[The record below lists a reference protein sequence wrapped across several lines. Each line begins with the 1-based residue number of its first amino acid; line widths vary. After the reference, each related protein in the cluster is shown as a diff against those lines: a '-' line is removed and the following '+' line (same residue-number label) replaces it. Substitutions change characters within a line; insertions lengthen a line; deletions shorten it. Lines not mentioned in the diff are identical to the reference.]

1 LKGGRICN
9 KSMGGRA
16 VAVGIISLLL
26 ISIFPLDI
34 DNHLHLEEESVI
46 HSSSAASIA
55 FSNGPIESESVTGL
69 KTVTFSISGTGTIDS
84 ILVEIASQ
92 GGAYSTLTNLTGT
105 PWLFNFDSTSVANGT
120 YTMRATG
127 WDTDVDGS
135 TLTTTGEFTIDNHI
149 PEITA
154 FTILSPDVGSGT
166 SNTDRAWFSIAETGT
181 LEFRYGVSDDDFNR
195 ATLQNVPGPGSP
207 STDGPSSL
215 TYGWDWSSG
224 SFSEGTWNPRLTV
237 YDDSGLSNTSTL
249 FIGIDRTGPTMSS
262 ITVGSGSAWQSS
274 TIVELSGIL
283 DGANDGTG
291 SGVETVELK
300 IDSGTWTAITTNT
313 HSITLEEG
321 NHTLELRATDTVG
334 NVGNTITTSVQVDTT
349 IPEMVGWTVDALTTD
364 LVGQANISFAAYDL
378 LSGIDESGI
387 SLQYGF
393 DLNGVG
399 LTPDLS
405 GQWLEVPG
413 TGLDRDLALANWA
426 TKSRQYLMLRATVV
440 DEAGNSET
448 TEPRAFQVMPGL
460 DLYWNVT
467 ETDVNKLVVRP
478 GNTFGNIT
486 ISGEIRSNKAYP
498 GSVAVILEAA
508 PADRNAATEWTVMQA
523 QTLLAGSLG
532 TGVAYLTWNYTVPN
546 SGQYDLRV
554 RIDPSNLIDE
564 NSEINNDH
572 YMVVTGADV
581 SSPGLVPSFA
591 PTMIALL
598 CAGFVVA
605 WLQQRD

>member
-1 LKGGRICN
+1 
-9 KSMGGRA
+9 MGGRT

-34 DNHLHLEEESVI
+34 NNDLQLEEEAVI

-55 FSNGPIESESVTGL
+55 FSNGPVQSESVTGL
-69 KTVTFSISGTGTIDS
+69 KTITFSISGTGTIDS

-92 GGAYSTLTNLTGT
+92 GGAYTTLTNLTGT

-127 WDTDVDGS
+127 WDTDVDDS
-135 TLTTTGEFTIDNHI
+135 TLTTTGEFTIDNHV
-149 PEITA
+149 PDITA
-154 FTILSPDVGSGT
+154 FTVLSPNVGAGT
-166 SNTDRAWFSIAETGT
+166 SSSDRAWFSIAETGT

-262 ITVGSGSAWQSS
+262 ITVGSGSTWQSS
-274 TIVELSGIL
+274 TNVELSGVL

-300 IDSGTWTAITTNT
+300 IDSGSWAAITTNT

-321 NHTLELRATDTVG
+321 NHTLELPATDKVG
-334 NVGNTITTSVQVDTT
+334 NVGNTITATVQVDTT

-378 LSGIDESGI
+378 LSGIDESEI

-478 GNTFGNIT
+478 GDTFGNIT

-546 SGQYDLRV
+546 TGQYDLRV

-591 PTMIALL
+591 PTMFALL

>member
-1 LKGGRICN
+1 
-9 KSMGGRA
+9 MGGRA
-16 VAVGIISLLL
+16 VAIGIISLLL

-34 DNHLHLEEESVI
+34 DNDLHLKEEAVI
-46 HSSSAASIA
+46 HSSSAASIT
-55 FSNGPIESESVTGL
+55 FSNGPIQSESVTGL

-84 ILVEIASQ
+84 ILVEIATQ
-92 GGAYSTLTNLTGT
+92 GGSYSTLTNLTGT
-105 PWLFNFDSTSVANGT
+105 PWLFNFDSTSVSNGT

-127 WDTDVDGS
+127 WDTDVDDS
-135 TLTTTGEFTIDNHI
+135 TLTTTGEFTIDNHV
-149 PEITA
+149 PDITA
-154 FTILSPDVGSGT
+154 FTVLSPEVGTGT
-166 SNTDRAWFSIAETGT
+166 SSADRAWFSIAETGT

-262 ITVGSGSAWQSS
+262 ITVGSGSTWQSS
-274 TIVELSGIL
+274 TDVELSGIL

-291 SGVETVELK
+291 SGVETVELR
-300 IDSGTWTAITTNT
+300 IDSGTWAVVTTNT
-313 HSITLEEG
+313 HSITLGEG
-321 NHTLELRATDTVG
+321 NHTLELRATDKVG
-334 NVGNTITTSVQVDTT
+334 NVGNTITATVQVDTT

-378 LSGIDESGI
+378 LSGIDETEI
-387 SLQYGF
+387 SLEYGF

-413 TGLDRDLALANWA
+413 SGLDRDLALANWA

-478 GNTFGNIT
+478 GDTFGNIT

-546 SGQYDLRV
+546 TGQYDLRV

>member
-1 LKGGRICN
+1 
-9 KSMGGRA
+9 MGGRA
-16 VAVGIISLLL
+16 VAIGIISLLL
-26 ISIFPLDI
+26 ISIYPLDI
-34 DNHLHLEEESVI
+34 DNDLHLEEEVVI
-46 HSSSAASIA
+46 HSSSAASIT
-55 FSNGPIESESVTGL
+55 FSNGPIQSESVTGL
-69 KTVTFSISGTGTIDS
+69 KTVSFSISGTGTIDS
-84 ILVEIASQ
+84 ILVEIATQ
-92 GGAYSTLTNLTGT
+92 GGSYSTLTNLTGT
-105 PWLFNFDSTSVANGT
+105 PWLFNFDSTSVSNGT

-127 WDTDVDGS
+127 WDTDVDDS
-135 TLTTTGEFTIDNHI
+135 TLTTTGEFTIDNHV
-149 PEITA
+149 PDITA
-154 FTILSPDVGSGT
+154 FTVLSPEVGTGT
-166 SNTDRAWFSIAETGT
+166 SSADRAWFSIAEAGT

-262 ITVGSGSAWQSS
+262 ITVGSGSTWQSS
-274 TIVELSGIL
+274 TDVELSGIL
-283 DGANDGTG
+283 DSANDGTG
-291 SGVETVELK
+291 SGVETVELR
-300 IDSGTWTAITTNT
+300 IDSGTWTVVTTNT
-313 HSITLEEG
+313 HSITLGEG
-321 NHTLELRATDTVG
+321 NHTLELRATDKVG
-334 NVGNTITTSVQVDTT
+334 NVGNTITATVQVDTT

-378 LSGIDESGI
+378 LSGIDENAI
-387 SLQYGF
+387 SLEYGF

-399 LTPDLS
+399 MTPDLS

-413 TGLDRDLALANWA
+413 SGLDRDLALANWA

-478 GNTFGNIT
+478 GDTFGNIT

-546 SGQYDLRV
+546 TGQYDLRV

-572 YMVVTGADV
+572 YMVLTGADV

>member
-1 LKGGRICN
+1 
-9 KSMGGRA
+9 MGGRA
-16 VAVGIISLLL
+16 VAIGIISLLL
-26 ISIFPLDI
+26 ISIYPLDI
-34 DNHLHLEEESVI
+34 DNDLHLEEEVVI
-46 HSSSAASIA
+46 HSSSAASIT
-55 FSNGPIESESVTGL
+55 FSNGPIQSESVTGL
-69 KTVTFSISGTGTIDS
+69 KTVSFSISGTGTIDS
-84 ILVEIASQ
+84 ILVEIATQ
-92 GGAYSTLTNLTGT
+92 GGSYSTLTNLTGT
-105 PWLFNFDSTSVANGT
+105 PWLFNFDSTSVTNGT

-127 WDTDVDGS
+127 WDTDVDDS
-135 TLTTTGEFTIDNHI
+135 TLTTTGEFTIDNHV
-149 PEITA
+149 PDITA
-154 FTILSPDVGSGT
+154 FTVLSPEVGTGT
-166 SNTDRAWFSIAETGT
+166 SSADRAWFSIAEAGT

-262 ITVGSGSAWQSS
+262 ITVGSGSTWQSS
-274 TIVELSGIL
+274 TDVELSGIL

-300 IDSGTWTAITTNT
+300 IDSGTWNVVTTNT
-313 HSITLEEG
+313 HSITLGEG
-321 NHTLELRATDTVG
+321 NHTLELRATDKVG
-334 NVGNTITTSVQVDTT
+334 NVGNTITATVQVDTS

-378 LSGIDESGI
+378 LSGIDENAI
-387 SLQYGF
+387 SLEYGF

-399 LTPDLS
+399 TTPDLS

-413 TGLDRDLALANWA
+413 SGLDRDLALANWA

-546 SGQYDLRV
+546 TGQYDLRV

-591 PTMIALL
+591 PTMIGLL

>member
-1 LKGGRICN
+1 
-9 KSMGGRA
+9 MGGRA

-34 DNHLHLEEESVI
+34 DNHLHLEEEAVV

-55 FSNGPIESESVTGL
+55 FSNGPIQSESVTGL

-127 WDTDVDGS
+127 WDTDVDDS
-135 TLTTTGEFTIDNHI
+135 TLTTTGEFTIDNHV
-149 PEITA
+149 PDITA
-154 FTILSPDVGSGT
+154 FTVLSPDVGTGT
-166 SNTDRAWFSIAETGT
+166 SNTDRAWFSTSETGT

-224 SFSEGTWNPRLTV
+224 SFTEGTWNPRLTV
-237 YDDSGLSNTSTL
+237 YDDSGLSNISTL

-262 ITVGSGSAWQSS
+262 ITVGSGSTWQSS
-274 TIVELSGIL
+274 TDVELSGIL

-300 IDSGTWTAITTNT
+300 IDSGTWIAITTNT

-321 NHTLELRATDTVG
+321 NHTLELRATDKVG
-334 NVGNTITTSVQVDTT
+334 NVGNTITATVQVDTT

-546 SGQYDLRV
+546 TGQYDLRV

-572 YMVVTGADV
+572 YMVVTGADI

-591 PTMIALL
+591 PTMITLL

>member
-1 LKGGRICN
+1 
-9 KSMGGRA
+9 MGGRA

-34 DNHLHLEEESVI
+34 ENHLHLEEEAVI
-46 HSSSAASIA
+46 HSSSVSIA
-55 FSNGPIESESVTGL
+55 FSNGPVQAESVTGL
-69 KTVTFSISGTGTIDS
+69 KTITFSISGTGTIDS

-127 WDTDVDGS
+127 WDTDVDDS
-135 TLTTTGEFTIDNHI
+135 TLTTSGEFTIDNHVPDI
-149 PEITA
+149 AA
-154 FTILSPDVGSGT
+154 FTVLSPDVGTGT
-166 SNTDRAWFSIAETGT
+166 SSTDRAWYSIAETGT

-262 ITVGSGSAWQSS
+262 ITIGSGSTWQSS
-274 TIVELSGIL
+274 TGVELSGIL

-321 NHTLELRATDTVG
+321 NHSLELRATDKVG
-334 NVGNTITTSVQVDTT
+334 NVGNTITATVQVDTT

-378 LSGIDESGI
+378 LSGIDESEI
-387 SLQYGF
+387 SIQYGF

-413 TGLDRDLALANWA
+413 SGLDRDLALANWA

-478 GNTFGNIT
+478 GDTFGNIT

-546 SGQYDLRV
+546 TGQYDLRV

>member
-1 LKGGRICN
+1 
-9 KSMGGRA
+9 MGGRA
-16 VAVGIISLLL
+16 VAIGIISLLL

-34 DNHLHLEEESVI
+34 DNHLHLEEEPVI
-46 HSSSAASIA
+46 HSSSAASIT
-55 FSNGPIESESVTGL
+55 FSNGPVQSESVTGL

-127 WDTDVDGS
+127 WDTDVDDS
-135 TLTTTGEFTIDNHI
+135 TLTITGEFTIDNHV

-154 FTILSPDVGSGT
+154 FTVLSPDVGVGT

-249 FIGIDRTGPTMSS
+249 FIGIDRTGPTMST
-262 ITVGSGSAWQSS
+262 ITVGSGSTWQSS

-321 NHTLELRATDTVG
+321 NHTLELRATDKVG
-334 NVGNTITTSVQVDTT
+334 NVGNTITASVQVDTT

-378 LSGIDESGI
+378 LSGLDESEI

-478 GNTFGNIT
+478 GDTFGNIT

-546 SGQYDLRV
+546 TGQYDLRV

-591 PTMIALL
+591 PTMITLL

>member
-1 LKGGRICN
+1 
-9 KSMGGRA
+9 MGGRT

-34 DNHLHLEEESVI
+34 NNDLQLEEEAVI

-55 FSNGPIESESVTGL
+55 FSNGPVQSESVTGL
-69 KTVTFSISGTGTIDS
+69 KTITFSISGTGTIDS

-92 GGAYSTLTNLTGT
+92 GGAYTTLTNLTGT

-127 WDTDVDGS
+127 WDTDVDDS
-135 TLTTTGEFTIDNHI
+135 TLTTSGEFTIDNHV
-149 PEITA
+149 PDITA
-154 FTILSPDVGSGT
+154 FTVLSPNVGAGT
-166 SNTDRAWFSIAETGT
+166 SSSDRAWFSIAETGT

-262 ITVGSGSAWQSS
+262 ITVGSGSTWQSS
-274 TIVELSGIL
+274 TNVELSGVL

-300 IDSGTWTAITTNT
+300 IDSGTWAAITTNT

-321 NHTLELRATDTVG
+321 NHTLELRATDKVG
-334 NVGNTITTSVQVDTT
+334 NVGNTITATVQVDTT

-378 LSGIDESGI
+378 LSGIDESEI

-478 GNTFGNIT
+478 GDTFGNIT

-546 SGQYDLRV
+546 TGQYDLRV

-591 PTMIALL
+591 PTMFALL

>member
-1 LKGGRICN
+1 
-9 KSMGGRA
+9 MGGRT

-34 DNHLHLEEESVI
+34 NNDLQLEEEAVI

-55 FSNGPIESESVTGL
+55 FSNGPVQSESVTGL
-69 KTVTFSISGTGTIDS
+69 KTITFSISGTGTIDS

-92 GGAYSTLTNLTGT
+92 GGAYTTLTNLTGT

-127 WDTDVDGS
+127 WDTDVDDS
-135 TLTTTGEFTIDNHI
+135 TLTTTGEFTIDNHV
-149 PEITA
+149 PDITA
-154 FTILSPDVGSGT
+154 FTVLSPNVGAGT
-166 SNTDRAWFSIAETGT
+166 SSSDRAWFSIAETGT

-262 ITVGSGSAWQSS
+262 ITVGSGSTWQSS
-274 TIVELSGIL
+274 TNVELSGVL

-300 IDSGTWTAITTNT
+300 IDSGSWAAITTNT

-321 NHTLELRATDTVG
+321 NHSLELRATDKVG
-334 NVGNTITTSVQVDTT
+334 NVGNTITATVQIDTT

-378 LSGIDESGI
+378 LSGIDESEI

-478 GNTFGNIT
+478 GDTFGNIT

-546 SGQYDLRV
+546 TGQYDLRV

-591 PTMIALL
+591 PTMFALL

>member
-1 LKGGRICN
+1 
-9 KSMGGRA
+9 MGGRT

-34 DNHLHLEEESVI
+34 NNDLQLEEEAVI

-55 FSNGPIESESVTGL
+55 FSNGPVQSESVTGL
-69 KTVTFSISGTGTIDS
+69 KTITFSISGTGTIDS

-92 GGAYSTLTNLTGT
+92 GGAYTTLTNLTGT

-127 WDTDVDGS
+127 WDTDVDDS
-135 TLTTTGEFTIDNHI
+135 TLTTTGEFTIDNHV
-149 PEITA
+149 PDITA
-154 FTILSPDVGSGT
+154 FTVLSPDVGAGT
-166 SNTDRAWFSIAETGT
+166 SSSDRAWFSIAETGT

-262 ITVGSGSAWQSS
+262 ITVGSGSTWQSS
-274 TIVELSGIL
+274 TNVELSGVL

-300 IDSGTWTAITTNT
+300 IDSGSWAAITTNT

-321 NHTLELRATDTVG
+321 NHTLELRATDKVG
-334 NVGNTITTSVQVDTT
+334 NVGNTITATVQVDTT

-378 LSGIDESGI
+378 LSGIDESEI

-478 GNTFGNIT
+478 GDTFGTIT

-546 SGQYDLRV
+546 TGQYDLRV

-591 PTMIALL
+591 PTMFALL

>member
-1 LKGGRICN
+1 
-9 KSMGGRA
+9 MGGRA

-166 SNTDRAWFSIAETGT
+166 SNTDRAWFSIAATGT